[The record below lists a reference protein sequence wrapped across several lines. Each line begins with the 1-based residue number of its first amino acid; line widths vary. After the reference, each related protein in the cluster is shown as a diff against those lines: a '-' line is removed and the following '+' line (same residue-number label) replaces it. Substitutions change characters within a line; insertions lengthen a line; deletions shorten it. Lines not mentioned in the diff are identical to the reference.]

1 MLRQLPQWRAKYSL
15 VVVAGVFVTVS
26 TFLQGLIYNV
36 LAGRVSWGTY
46 SLRNQYK
53 DSLETEL

>member
-1 MLRQLPQWRAKYSL
+1 MLRQLPQWRANYSL

-36 LAGRVSWGTY
+36 LARVVS
-46 SLRNQYK
+46 
-53 DSLETEL
+53 

>member
-26 TFLQGLIYNV
+26 TFLQGLNYNI
-36 LAGRVSWGTY
+36 LAR
-46 SLRNQYK
+46 
-53 DSLETEL
+53 